1 MTSWQSIWYFNERA
15 YIHPMSYLISSYGAK
30 QKKQKKVANLPVFIF
45 SYEWC
50 MVYHFISRIWWFCYC
65 SIFCNLEFF
74 FLLLKEVQKVIRDQ
88 NFWVSGNC
96 SSEHIF
102 LEEFSRNWP
111 KMTLSI
117 TFWHFVPELLHKLK
131 NLDNKIFF
139 PMAHICS
146 SKQIFRTKN

>member
-1 MTSWQSIWYFNERA
+1 MEQSKKNKRKLQTFLFLFFHMNGVWYT
-15 YIHPMSYLISSYGAK
+15 ISYLEYGDSAI
-30 QKKQKKVANLPVFIF
+30 APF
-45 SYEWC
+45 S
-50 MVYHFISRIWWFCYC
+50 VILNS
-65 SIFCNLEFF
+65 F
-74 FLLLKEVQKVIRDQ
+74 FLLLKEVQKVIRNQ

-117 TFWHFVPELLHKLK
+117 TFWPFVPELLHKLK
-131 NLDNKIFF
+131 NLDNNFF
-139 PMAHICS
+139 FQMAHICS